1 MTRPLLVAV
10 FSLSAA
16 AVSLPA
22 LSAGTNEISSGDAP
36 AYGMTGTGSNAMDTR
51 PSPSTGASGVVVPAP
66 APSVAVPANEAAVA
80 NGTTVVV
87 PANPGTAV
95 VVPPNATVVYPA
107 NQVSNR
113 VPDPRVNLDAAAAV
127 NFGAVGGESA
137 GKSSDSP
144 GW

>member
-1 MTRPLLVAV
+1 MRRPLLVAV

-16 AVSLPA
+16 AASFSA
-22 LSAGTNEISSGDAP
+22 LSAGTNEISPGDAP
-36 AYGMTGTGSNAMDTR
+36 AYGMTGTGSNAMDAQA
-51 PSPSTGASGVVVPAP
+51 SPSTGSSAVVVPAAPAGTVVAP
-66 APSVAVPANEAAVA
+66 APVAPA
-80 NGTTVVV
+80 GTVVAPV
-87 PANPGTAV
+87 TPGAAV
-95 VVPPNATVVYPA
+95 VVPPNSSATVVYPP

-113 VPDPRVNLDAAAAV
+113 VPDPRVNPDAAAAA